1 VRLTEEDARARLT
14 AARVARLATTGADGQ
29 PHLVPVTF
37 AVDGELIY
45 VAVDHKP
52 KTTVN
57 LRRLRNIRENPRVA
71 VLADHYAQDWDTL
84 WWVRADGR
92 ASVMSAEDAIRRPLD
107 LLAARYEQYREDRPE
122 GPVIVIRVQRWTGWS
137 SQSRLT
143 SRDSGV
149 PGTARKSIVLKIE
162 PVIAGQTFSTNWIL
176 VFISG

>member
-1 VRLTEEDARARLT
+1 MRLTEEDARARLT

-71 VLADHYAQDWDTL
+71 VLADHYAPDWDTL
-84 WWVRADGR
+84 WWVRVDGR
-92 ASVMSAEDAIRRPLD
+92 ASVTAADRGRLEEHLAGCPHCTEYLAQMRETIR
-107 LLAARYEQYREDRPE
+107 LA
-122 GPVIVIRVQRWTGWS
+122 G
-137 SQSRLT
+137 RLT
-143 SRDSGV
+143 PADLTPDMTSELTDLYRLWRAEG
-149 PGTARKSIVLKIE
+149 
-162 PVIAGQTFSTNWIL
+162 
-176 VFISG
+176 